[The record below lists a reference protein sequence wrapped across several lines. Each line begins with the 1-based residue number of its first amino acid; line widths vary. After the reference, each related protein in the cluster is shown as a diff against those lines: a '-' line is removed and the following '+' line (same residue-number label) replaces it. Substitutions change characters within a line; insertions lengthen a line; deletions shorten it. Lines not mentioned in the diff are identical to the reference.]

1 MEQSATNSLLDA
13 YAPAQ
18 IAMRVREV
26 GVTKAAMPV
35 LTMFAL
41 AVLAGAFIALGA
53 LFYTVT
59 MTTGSEAAVPFGL
72 LRLAGGVAFS
82 LGLVLVVVGGAEL
95 FTGNNLIAMA
105 WASGR
110 VTTQQI
116 MRNWG
121 WVYLGN
127 LVGAVGTAALVW
139 LAGIHSMGDGAVGET
154 MVQIARSKIA
164 LDPVSAVARGVLC
177 NVLVCL
183 AVWLCMGA
191 RSVTDKILAILF
203 PISAFVACGFEH
215 SVANMYFLPIGVALA
230 AGTSMPL
237 SAVEAFIN
245 LALVTIG
252 NIFGG
257 TVLVAL
263 VYWTVYLRRSTQ
275 ITGTLSS

>member
-1 MEQSATNSLLDA
+1 MEQSAANNLLDA

-26 GVTKAAMPV
+26 GVTKATMPV
-35 LTMFAL
+35 LTMFTL

-53 LFYTVT
+53 LFFTIT
-59 MTTGSEAAVPFGL
+59 MTTGTIGQPPAFGL
-72 LRLAGGVAFS
+72 MRLAGGVTFS
-82 LGLVLVVVGGAEL
+82 LGLILVVVGGAEL

-110 VTTQQI
+110 VTTQQV

-127 LVGAVGTAALVW
+127 LVGAVGTAVLVW
-139 LAGIHSMGDGAVGET
+139 LAGVHTMSDGAVGET
-154 MVQIARSKIA
+154 MVQIARNKIT
-164 LDPVSAVARGVLC
+164 LDPVSAVARGILC

-183 AVWLCMGA
+183 ALWLCMGA
-191 RSVTDKILAILF
+191 RSVSDKILATVF
-203 PISAFVACGFEH
+203 PITAFIACGFEH
-215 SVANMYFLPIGVALA
+215 SVANMYFLPIGMLLA
-230 AGTSMPL
+230 AGTSAPL
-237 SAVEAFIN
+237 SVTGALSN

-252 NIFGG
+252 NVLGG

-263 VYWTVYLRRSTQ
+263 VYWTVYLRNSD
-275 ITGTLSS
+275 

>member
-139 LAGIHSMGDGAVGET
+139 LAAYTAWAMALSERRWSRLRV
-154 MVQIARSKIA
+154 ARS
-164 LDPVSAVARGVLC
+164 
-177 NVLVCL
+177 
-183 AVWLCMGA
+183 
-191 RSVTDKILAILF
+191 RSI
-203 PISAFVACGFEH
+203 
-215 SVANMYFLPIGVALA
+215 
-230 AGTSMPL
+230 
-237 SAVEAFIN
+237 
-245 LALVTIG
+245 
-252 NIFGG
+252 
-257 TVLVAL
+257 
-263 VYWTVYLRRSTQ
+263 RSRQ
-275 ITGTLSS
+275 